1 MQWECGYGLEPRGI
15 NPRLSSTSN
24 FNDMQVFDLK
34 GEIRNDLGKKA
45 TKAVR
50 NEEKVPCVLYG
61 GGSNVHFAVKE
72 RDLKKLLYTP
82 NVYLV
87 SLDLGGEVYSAVM
100 REIQFHPVTDKVLH
114 IDFYQTAEDKPVV
127 IEIPVKTTGHAAGVQ
142 AGGKL
147 ALITRK
153 LKVKA
158 LPKDMP
164 DEIVVDVTSLGVGK
178 SIKVQDVHM
187 EGVEL
192 MNAKSVVVAQVK
204 LTRAARA
211 AAQNAQ

>member
-1 MQWECGYGLEPRGI
+1 
-15 NPRLSSTSN
+15 
-24 FNDMQVFDLK
+24 MQVFELK
-34 GEIRNDLGKKA
+34 GEVRSDVGKKA

-61 GGSNVHFAVKE
+61 GESNVHFAVKE

-87 SLDLGGEVYSAVM
+87 NLVLDGKSYDAVM
-100 REIQFHPVTDKVLH
+100 RDIQFHPVSDKVLH
-114 IDFYQTAEDKPVV
+114 IDFYQTFEDKPVV
-127 IEIPVKTTGHAAGVQ
+127 IEVPVKTTGHAVGVQ

-158 LPKDMP
+158 LPKAVP
-164 DEIVVDVTSLGVGK
+164 DEITLDVTSLGVGK
-178 SIKVQDVHM
+178 AIKVQDIHI
-187 EGVEL
+187 EGIDIV
-192 MNAKSVVVAQVK
+192 NAKSVVVAQVK

-211 AAQNAQ
+211 AQSAQ

>member
-1 MQWECGYGLEPRGI
+1 
-15 NPRLSSTSN
+15 
-24 FNDMQVFDLK
+24 MQVFDLK
-34 GEIRNDLGKKA
+34 GEVRSDLGKKA

-61 GGSNVHFAVKE
+61 GEANVHFAVKD

-82 NVYLV
+82 SVYLV
-87 SLDLGGEVYSAVM
+87 NLDLSGKSYNAVM
-100 REIQFHPVTDKVLH
+100 RDIQFHPVTDKVLH
-114 IDFYQTAEDKPVV
+114 IDFYETVDNKPVV
-127 IEIPVKTTGHAAGVQ
+127 IEVPVRTTGHAAGVQ

-164 DEIVVDVTSLGVGK
+164 DEIVLDVTSLGVGK
-178 SIKVQDVHM
+178 AIKVQDVHI

-211 AAQNAQ
+211 AQSAQ

>member
-1 MQWECGYGLEPRGI
+1 
-15 NPRLSSTSN
+15 
-24 FNDMQVFDLK
+24 MQVFDLK
-34 GEIRNDLGKKA
+34 GEVRNDLGKKA

-50 NEEKVPCVLYG
+50 YAEKVPCVLYG
-61 GGSNVHFAVKE
+61 GEANVHFAVLDK
-72 RDLKKLLYTP
+72 DLKKLLYTP

-87 SLDLGGEVYSAVM
+87 NLDLDGKSYGAVM
-100 REIQFHPVTDKVLH
+100 RDIQFHPVTDKVLH
-114 IDFYQTAEDKPVV
+114 IDFYQTSEDKPVV
-127 IEIPVKTTGHAAGVQ
+127 MDVPVRVTGHAAGVQ

-147 ALITRK
+147 AIITRK

-164 DEIVVDVTSLGVGK
+164 EVVVDVTSLGVGK
-178 SIKVQDVHM
+178 AIKVQDIHV

-211 AAQNAQ
+211 AQSAQ

>member
-1 MQWECGYGLEPRGI
+1 
-15 NPRLSSTSN
+15 
-24 FNDMQVFDLK
+24 MQVFDLK
-34 GEIRNDLGKKA
+34 GEVRNDLGKKA

-50 NEEKVPCVLYG
+50 YAEKVPCVLYG
-61 GGSNVHFAVKE
+61 GEANVHFAVLDK
-72 RDLKKLLYTP
+72 DLKKLLYTP

-87 SLDLGGEVYSAVM
+87 NLDLDGKSYG
-100 REIQFHPVTDKVLH
+100 
-114 IDFYQTAEDKPVV
+114 DFYQTSEDKPVV
-127 IEIPVKTTGHAAGVQ
+127 MDVPVRVTGHAAGVQ

-147 ALITRK
+147 AIITRK

-164 DEIVVDVTSLGVGK
+164 DEVVVDVTSLGVGK
-178 SIKVQDVHM
+178 AIKVQDIHV

-211 AAQNAQ
+211 AQSAQ

>member
-1 MQWECGYGLEPRGI
+1 
-15 NPRLSSTSN
+15 
-24 FNDMQVFDLK
+24 MQVFDLK
-34 GEIRNDLGKKA
+34 GEVRKDVGKKA

-61 GGSNVHFAVKE
+61 GESNVHFAVVDK
-72 RDLKKLLYTP
+72 DLKKLLYTP
-82 NVYLV
+82 SVYLV
-87 SLDLGGEVYSAVM
+87 NLTLDGQSYSAVM
-100 REIQFHPVTDKVLH
+100 RDIQFHPVSDKVLH
-114 IDFYQTAEDKPVV
+114 IDFYQITENKPVV
-127 IEIPVKTTGHAAGVQ
+127 IEVPVKTTGHAAGVQ

-147 ALITRK
+147 ALISRK

-164 DEIVVDVTSLGVGK
+164 DEIVIDVTSLGVGK
-178 SIKVQDVHM
+178 AIKVQDIHI

-211 AAQNAQ
+211 AQSAQ

>member
-1 MQWECGYGLEPRGI
+1 
-15 NPRLSSTSN
+15 
-24 FNDMQVFDLK
+24 MQVFELK
-34 GEIRNDLGKKA
+34 GEVRNDLGKKA

-61 GGSNVHFAVKE
+61 GEANVHFAVRD

-87 SLDLGGEVYSAVM
+87 KLVLEGKTYDAVM
-100 REIQFHPVTDKVLH
+100 RDIQFHPVTDKVLH
-114 IDFYQTAEDKPVV
+114 IDFYQTFEDKPVV
-127 IEIPVKTTGHAAGVQ
+127 IEVPVKTTGHAAGVQ

-147 ALITRK
+147 VLITRK

-164 DEIVVDVTSLGVGK
+164 DEITLDVTSLGVGK
-178 SIKVQDVHM
+178 SIKVQDINI
-187 EGVEL
+187 EGIDIV
-192 MNAKSVVVAQVK
+192 NAKSVVVAQVK

-211 AAQNAQ
+211 AQNAQ

>member
-1 MQWECGYGLEPRGI
+1 
-15 NPRLSSTSN
+15 
-24 FNDMQVFDLK
+24 MQVFDLK
-34 GEIRNDLGKKA
+34 GEVRNDLGKKA

-50 NEEKVPCVLYG
+50 YAEKVPCVLYG
-61 GGSNVHFAVKE
+61 GEANVHFAVLDK
-72 RDLKKLLYTP
+72 DLKKLLYTP

-87 SLDLGGEVYSAVM
+87 NLDLDGKSYGVVM
-100 REIQFHPVTDKVLH
+100 RDIQFHPVTDKVLH
-114 IDFYQTAEDKPVV
+114 IDFYQTSEDKPVV
-127 IEIPVKTTGHAAGVQ
+127 MDVPVRVTGHAAGVQ

-147 ALITRK
+147 AIITRK

-164 DEIVVDVTSLGVGK
+164 DEVVVDVTSLGVGK
-178 SIKVQDVHM
+178 AIKVQDIHV

-211 AAQNAQ
+211 AQSAQ

>member
-1 MQWECGYGLEPRGI
+1 
-15 NPRLSSTSN
+15 
-24 FNDMQVFDLK
+24 MQVFNLK
-34 GEIRNDLGKKA
+34 GEVRSDLGKKA

-61 GGSNVHFAVKE
+61 GEANVHFAVKD

-87 SLDLGGEVYSAVM
+87 NLDLDGKSYDAVM
-100 REIQFHPVTDKVLH
+100 RDIQFHPVTDKVLH

-127 IEIPVKTTGHAAGVQ
+127 IEVPVKTTGHAAGVQ

-147 ALITRK
+147 AIITRK

-164 DEIVVDVTSLGVGK
+164 DEVVVDVTSLGVGK
-178 SIKVQDVHM
+178 AIKVQDIHV

-211 AAQNAQ
+211 AQSAQ

>member
-1 MQWECGYGLEPRGI
+1 
-15 NPRLSSTSN
+15 
-24 FNDMQVFDLK
+24 MQVFELK
-34 GEIRNDLGKKA
+34 GEVRNDLGKKA
-45 TKAVR
+45 TKAIR
-50 NEEKVPCVLYG
+50 REEKVPCVLYG
-61 GGSNVHFAVKE
+61 GEANVHFAVLE

-87 SLDLGGEVYSAVM
+87 NLNLDGNAYSAVM
-100 REIQFHPVTDKVLH
+100 RDIQFHPVTDRALH
-114 IDFYQTAEDKPVV
+114 IDFYQTSEDKPVAM
-127 IEIPVKTTGHAAGVQ
+127 EIPVRVTGFAAGVQ

-178 SIKVQDVHM
+178 AIKVQDVHV

-192 MNAKSVVVAQVK
+192 LNAKSVVVAQVK

-211 AAQNAQ
+211 AQNAQ